1 MVKRTTLIGLG
12 LLACVC
18 VAVPVAAN
26 FPTATDAP
34 LSSAETKKL
43 VDFYTNAY
51 SATPK
56 DWQGTNYVDG
66 AQAADERYG
75 TTEDVKRFVQAY
87 HLESSKV
94 VDIGSGRGRLQ
105 DVVNDYTGLD
115 IAPTA
120 GRFYHKP
127 FSAGSATAL
136 PFPENSFDSAWSILC
151 MEHIP
156 NPEQAFAEMRRVTK
170 NGGLLYIVAAWN
182 VATWAAD
189 GYDIRPYGDL
199 SFVGKLHKLSL
210 VLRASRP
217 YTIAYRVPVRFM
229 RLMSSDHTR
238 LHYIRLTPNYKA
250 FWNDSDAVNSIDRYE
265 AALWFMGRGDEC
277 LSCTGA
283 FHGIVHPQS
292 GALIIRVHK

>member
-1 MVKRTTLIGLG
+1 LVLVG
-12 LLACVC
+12 VC
-18 VAVPVAAN
+18 VAVSVIKHY
-26 FPTATDAP
+26 PTATDAP
-34 LSSAETKKL
+34 LSATETKKL

-66 AQAADERYG
+66 AQASDEHHG
-75 TTEDVKRFVQAY
+75 TTDDVKRFVRDY
-87 HLESSKV
+87 HLENAKV
-94 VDIGSGRGRLQ
+94 VDIGSGRGQLQ
-105 DVVNDYTGLD
+105 DVVTDYTGID

-127 FSAGSATAL
+127 FFAGSATAL
-136 PFPENSFDSAWSILC
+136 PFSDSTFDSAWSILC

-182 VATWAAD
+182 VPTWAAD

-199 SFVGKLHKLSL
+199 SFTGKLSKASL
-210 VLRASRP
+210 LVRASRP
-217 YTIAYRVPVRFM
+217 YTVAYRVPVRFL
-229 RLMSSDHTR
+229 RYMSSDHAR
-238 LHYIRLTPNYKA
+238 LHYTRLTPNYKA

-265 AALWFMGRGDEC
+265 AALWFLGHGDEC
-277 LSCTGA
+277 MSCSGA
-283 FHGIVHPQS
+283 MHGIVQRQA
-292 GALIIRVHK
+292 GALVIRVHK